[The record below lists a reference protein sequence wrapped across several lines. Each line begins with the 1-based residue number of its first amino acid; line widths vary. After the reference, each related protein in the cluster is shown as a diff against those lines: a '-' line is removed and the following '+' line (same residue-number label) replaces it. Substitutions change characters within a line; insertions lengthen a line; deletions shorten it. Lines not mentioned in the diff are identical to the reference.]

1 MTPYLN
7 WDISPALQPHKTS
20 IPAHFVSRALNFL
33 HIKSFQIEF
42 YQFCLSELLK
52 SSSYFKNV
60 SLYYLIVLG
69 NCHLFIYWVI
79 KAQISN
85 FLSFESV
92 LCVKLWST
100 DMPVVC
106 WYCKDFLLFLLDIE
120 VHYYMWVVWEL
131 WYLLELA
138 ILTDVV
144 MSGKTMLYYVLC
156 YLLSANALGTWQHF
170 SDDFFCVL
178 E

>member
-20 IPAHFVSRALNFL
+20 IPTHFVSRALNFL

-92 LCVKLWST
+92 LCVKLCHRYAC
-100 DMPVVC
+100 VVIV
-106 WYCKDFLLFLLDIE
+106 KIFF
-120 VHYYMWVVWEL
+120 
-131 WYLLELA
+131 
-138 ILTDVV
+138 
-144 MSGKTMLYYVLC
+144 
-156 YLLSANALGTWQHF
+156 
-170 SDDFFCVL
+170 FFCWILKCIITHVSCL
-178 E
+178 RTLILAWVSYPHRCCNVW

>member
-20 IPAHFVSRALNFL
+20 IPTHFVSRALNFL

-79 KAQISN
+79 IAQISTSCLLN
-85 FLSFESV
+85 LS
-92 LCVKLWST
+92 CVWNCDPQICL
-100 DMPVVC
+100 C

-120 VHYYMWVVWEL
+120 VRYNTWVVWEL

-144 MSGKTMLYYVLC
+144 MSGKTILYYVLC

-170 SDDFFCVL
+170 SDFFVF
-178 E
+178 

>member
-20 IPAHFVSRALNFL
+20 IPTHFVSRALNFL

-69 NCHLFIYWVI
+69 NCHLFIHCILGHQSADFKLPVFWICPVCETVI
-79 KAQISN
+79 HRYA
-85 FLSFESV
+85 
-92 LCVKLWST
+92 CV
-100 DMPVVC
+100 
-106 WYCKDFLLFLLDIE
+106 
-120 VHYYMWVVWEL
+120 
-131 WYLLELA
+131 A
-138 ILTDVV
+138 IV
-144 MSGKTMLYYVLC
+144 KI
-156 YLLSANALGTWQHF
+156 F
-170 SDDFFCVL
+170 FFFCWILKCIITHVSCL
-178 E
+178 RTLILAWVSYPHRCCNVW